1 MIFYEKS
8 RSFRKTKKFRNVS
21 LNNEEKNIILING
34 DWGIGK
40 TFTYKK
46 YLEENSLK
54 EIYISLFNLDKLED
68 IDKKLIS
75 SYMINCINRNN
86 IATKTVSKIS
96 NYFNIEAFDK
106 LLENKVGFSIS
117 DVANLLQIEN
127 LEFGNNI
134 VLCFDDLER
143 VGDKVEFKSLLGK
156 IEQLHTK
163 IDIIVLCNTKKL
175 SKENQSIFDEYKE
188 KVIDYTLTLDSFD
201 SDFLEKFINKVN
213 LNIES
218 KKILL
223 DIFKEYG
230 KNNLRYLIK
239 VMKRYQEIENLCF
252 GEEWFIK
259 NQSLIVKGIANLE
272 LELSLGVY
280 SKKELETLK
289 GYEEYFSKNNKDRKK
304 KDESEL
310 KKEVNFLNG
319 ISTEIV
325 KIVELLYKYY
335 LGNSD
340 LKKELNI
347 YFNFVSE
354 YEEFY
359 KLVDLYF
366 LNTEVNLDRYINKL
380 EELYLKLFD
389 NLSLKDKMY
398 GYFIYIKYKKMSNS
412 EITKKNKMKKK
423 LKDFYKIKLQEKNIY
438 GIDFDL
444 GVLKEYIF
452 KENEKIFE
460 ELKLECM
467 EEIKNET
474 LTDDY
479 IKTLISNEEFEKIRN
494 INTKRYQITSY
505 EVVKDFFETLMYKE
519 CPLSYWKNDDIIFN
533 LLSKEIKEK
542 IINQIEENIKN
553 ETDTILKERNFY
565 LKNNLERNNL

>member
-1 MIFYEKS
+1 MKSQEVLEKL
-8 RSFRKTKKFRNVS
+8 KKFRNVS

-46 YLEENSLK
+46 YLEENSLR

-340 LKKELNI
+340 LKRELNI

>member
-1 MIFYEKS
+1 MKSQEVLEKL
-8 RSFRKTKKFRNVS
+8 KKFRNVS
-21 LNNEEKNIILING
+21 LNNGEKNIILIDG

-46 YLEENSLK
+46 YLEENSLR

-75 SYMINCINRNN
+75 SYMINRINRNN

-117 DVANLLQIEN
+117 DITSLLQVES
-127 LEFGNNI
+127 LEFDDNI

-143 VGDKVEFKSLLGK
+143 IGDKVEFKNLLGK

-213 LNIES
+213 LNDES

-223 DIFKEYG
+223 GIFKEYG

-239 VMKRYQEIENLCF
+239 VMKRYQEIENLCSR
-252 GEEWFIK
+252 EEWFIK

-340 LKKELNI
+340 LKRELNI

-366 LNTEVNLDRYINKL
+366 LNTEGNLDRYIDKL
-380 EELYLKLFD
+380 EKLYLKLFD

-398 GYFIYIKYKKMSNS
+398 GYFIYIKYKKISNS
-412 EITKKNKMKKK
+412 EITKKNKIKKK

-452 KENEKIFE
+452 RENKKIFE

-479 IKTLISNEEFEKIRN
+479 IRTLISNEEFEKIRN
-494 INTKRYQITSY
+494 INTKRYQVTSY

-519 CPLSYWKNDDIIFN
+519 CPLSYWENDDIIFN

-542 IINQIEENIKN
+542 IINQIEKI
-553 ETDTILKERNFY
+553 
-565 LKNNLERNNL
+565 